1 MDATIWSPYI
11 YCDEL
16 HTHWTIY
23 TTWIQI
29 LLVNLTEVCDLYV
42 CVMFLCV
49 LLFICLEW
57 AVLFLYDTWSNSVH
71 PSISGFLIH
80 IILTT
85 TTKKTKKIFSF
96 NTLGRVSI
104 VEDVLLMNMMLCVCV
119 KLSYDGSAIGL
130 LIKPWLLT
138 LPYLTPHT
146 YCLMKIKSERSNCKR
161 TSEYDEHRF
170 IEQRG

>member
-1 MDATIWSPYI
+1 MNFKLQTSFVRILGLIMACTVLVIEWMQLYGRSI

-85 TTKKTKKIFSF
+85 TKTKKFFLF
-96 NTLGRVSI
+96 NTLGRVAI
-104 VEDVLLMNMMLCVCV
+104 VEDVLLMNMMLCVCA
-119 KLSYDGSAIGL
+119 KLSYDGIGMMVL
-130 LIKPWLLT
+130 LSHGFWHCPIWH
-138 LPYLTPHT
+138 HT
-146 YCLMKIKSERSNCKR
+146 HIV
-161 TSEYDEHRF
+161 
-170 IEQRG
+170 